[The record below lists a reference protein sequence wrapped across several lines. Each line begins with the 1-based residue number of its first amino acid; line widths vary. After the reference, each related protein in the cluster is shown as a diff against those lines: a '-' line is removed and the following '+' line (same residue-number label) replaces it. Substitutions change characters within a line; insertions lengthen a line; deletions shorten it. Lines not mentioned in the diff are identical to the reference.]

1 MGRSRP
7 ASHTR
12 TPRATAL
19 RASSPRSATGS
30 RVASPAMTLCVRLT
44 APVCQTQAW
53 KTDGFLNERKRG
65 VVGGDGRLPP
75 CRTPVLMAQQQP
87 TGTQLPPAAPGP
99 PAPRGGRPPAGPTGP
114 RGVAEHTARLSRG
127 GLPRHAASD
136 TGLSA
141 TGPAAGVL
149 GTGKRA
155 PPRVRAFLWT
165 AVCSVRTNTASTNTL
180 CVLPSSRRLAGP
192 LTHRHALLGAHDPSP
207 AGVSSGPKRS
217 AGSQR

>member
-1 MGRSRP
+1 
-7 ASHTR
+7 
-12 TPRATAL
+12 
-19 RASSPRSATGS
+19 
-30 RVASPAMTLCVRLT
+30 MTLCVRLT

-75 CRTPVLMAQQQP
+75 CRTPVLTAQQQP

-114 RGVAEHTARLSRG
+114 RGVTEHTARLSRG

-155 PPRVRAFLWT
+155 PPQVRAFLWT
-165 AVCSVRTNTASTNTL
+165 AVCLVGTNTASTNTL

-192 LTHRHALLGAHDPSP
+192 LAHRRAPLGRPRPQPRGGQLWTEAQCWVTALTRLLHPFQGFI
-207 AGVSSGPKRS
+207 
-217 AGSQR
+217 